1 MTEETDTVIFFFYV
15 LYHAL
20 LGYNHQLS
28 AGRQRKSAFISQSS
42 GLWAQTHLLALS
54 IVTPPWGSTV
64 LALQKSRDFF
74 KNYLKVRRCKNTS

>member
-74 KNYLKVRRCKNTS
+74 